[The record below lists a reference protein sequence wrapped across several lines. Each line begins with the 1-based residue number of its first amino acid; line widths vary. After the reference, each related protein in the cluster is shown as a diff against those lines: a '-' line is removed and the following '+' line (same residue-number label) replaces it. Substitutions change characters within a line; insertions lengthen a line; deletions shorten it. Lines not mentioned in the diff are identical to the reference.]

1 MKNILIIGG
10 SKGIGNEI
18 LKHQS
23 SIGNKCFNISRSN
36 LSEPLNNVEDFNLD
50 VINDELPEIENID
63 VIVYCLG
70 SINLKPISQLKIED
84 FKADFEINVL
94 GAIKV
99 IKNYFLKLKR
109 SQSGSIVLFSSVAVN
124 QGMPFHSSIATSKG
138 GIEGLTK
145 SLAAELAP
153 KIRVNCISPTL
164 TNTDLAKKFLRN
176 EQALENISNR
186 HPLKKICEPKNIS
199 SMVNYLLTDD
209 ADKITGQIFNIDS
222 GMSSIKL

>member
-1 MKNILIIGG
+1 
-10 SKGIGNEI
+10 
-18 LKHQS
+18 
-23 SIGNKCFNISRSN
+23 
-36 LSEPLNNVEDFNLD
+36 
-50 VINDELPEIENID
+50 
-63 VIVYCLG
+63 
-70 SINLKPISQLKIED
+70 
-84 FKADFEINVL
+84 
-94 GAIKV
+94 
-99 IKNYFLKLKR
+99 
-109 SQSGSIVLFSSVAVN
+109 
-124 QGMPFHSSIATSKG
+124 MPFHSSIATSKG

-186 HPLKKICEPKNIS
+186 LPLKKICEPKNIS

>member
-23 SIGNKCFNISRSN
+23 DLGNKCFNISRSN
-36 LSEPLNNVEDFNLD
+36 LNPSLNNVEDFNLD
-50 VINDELPEIENID
+50 VIKDELPEIENVD
-63 VIVYCLG
+63 VIVYCPG
-70 SINLKPISQLKIED
+70 SINLKPISQLNIED

-94 GAIKV
+94 GAVRV
-99 IKNYFLKLKR
+99 IKNYLFKLKR
-109 SQSGSIVLFSSVAVN
+109 SQNGSIVLFSTVAVN

-145 SLAAELAP
+145 SLAAELSP
-153 KIRVNCISPTL
+153 KIRVNCIAPTL
-164 TNTDLAKKFLRN
+164 TNTDLAKNILRN
-176 EQALENISNR
+176 DQALENISNR

-199 SMVNYLLTDD
+199 SMVNFLISDD
-209 ADKITGQIFNIDS
+209 SSWITGQDFYLILFV
-222 GMSSIKL
+222 

>member
-1 MKNILIIGG
+1 MLRILI
-10 SKGIGNEI
+10 
-18 LKHQS
+18 
-23 SIGNKCFNISRSN
+23 
-36 LSEPLNNVEDFNLD
+36 LD
-50 VINDELPEIENID
+50 VIKDELPEIENID